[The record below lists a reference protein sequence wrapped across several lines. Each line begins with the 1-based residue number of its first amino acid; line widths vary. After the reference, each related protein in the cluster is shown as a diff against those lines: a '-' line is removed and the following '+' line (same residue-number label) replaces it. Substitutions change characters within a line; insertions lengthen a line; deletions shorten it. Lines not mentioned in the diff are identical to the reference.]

1 MNEYTSTTAILNWE
15 IFKIKAI
22 DMLNDGIKIYKS
34 KNGVYLVDFV
44 DTKYIIEESLDNLG
58 GENG

>member
-34 KNGVYLVDFV
+34 KNGVYLVEFV

>member
-1 MNEYTSTTAILNWE
+1 
-15 IFKIKAI
+15 
-22 DMLNDGIKIYKS
+22 MLNDGIKIYKS
-34 KNGVYLVDFV
+34 KNGVYLVEFV

>member
-34 KNGVYLVDFV
+34 KNGVYLVGFV